1 MSIFQRY
8 GLKYSLSFLL
18 GQERFSTHGGAP
30 EHPDFCE
37 GITQTVRVIKRSK
50 NNGGMAR
57 NDRPI
62 NLEEDCWIGKNSK
75 VEKKFNISTNH
86 LHYNKTAVNAL
97 MSSKHFKITILRNPE
112 SQFVSSFKVTRRSTT
127 LQCNTVKIFW
137 TRCQCHTRNMPDCIP
152 DVISYVLKV
161 VLPYVL
167 KTNLVLHS
175 FLHNYKSSVAL

>member
-37 GITQTVRVIKRSK
+37 GITHTVRVIKRSK

-75 VEKKFNISTNH
+75 VDKKFNISTNH

-97 MSSKHFKITILRNPE
+97 MSSNHFKLTILRNPE
-112 SQFVSSFKVTRRSTT
+112 SQFVSSFKVTSIFHQKYFVEILKTWPKF
-127 LQCNTVKIFW
+127 KIFIDLFSII
-137 TRCQCHTRNMPDCIP
+137 TIYFRNWR
-152 DVISYVLKV
+152 L
-161 VLPYVL
+161 
-167 KTNLVLHS
+167 N
-175 FLHNYKSSVAL
+175 